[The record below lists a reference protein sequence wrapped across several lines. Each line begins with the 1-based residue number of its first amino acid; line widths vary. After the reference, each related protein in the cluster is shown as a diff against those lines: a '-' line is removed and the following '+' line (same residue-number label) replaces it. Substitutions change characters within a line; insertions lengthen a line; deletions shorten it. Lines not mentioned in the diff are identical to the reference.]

1 VTDLVPRRRA
11 EMQGLESPHGA
22 DGVGIV
28 AALAVAAQRAKQ
40 AQAACRT
47 AAQRLAQAQD
57 GADVYAQRT
66 CATARDL
73 AEVAEVAALA
83 LAEHGRVDVVVLVS
97 P

>member
-1 VTDLVPRRRA
+1 MP
-11 EMQGLESPHGA
+11 
-22 DGVGIV
+22 V
-28 AALAVAAQRAKQ
+28 AASLAVAGARVKQ
-40 AQAACRT
+40 AQDACRK

-66 CATARDL
+66 CSTARDL